1 MTATPAPFP
10 GRVDGARVDI
20 VLQPDALVWGDR
32 TIDWNDV
39 DRVDIV
45 RLSPLSLHLT
55 LANATTIGIDQ
66 LGPRGDE
73 FGAVLRE
80 FRSMVRGA
88 SLTQN
93 AWAPVAEFVMHEPDG
108 TESDVRLFPHVLV
121 IEARSGAGLNHVPLP
136 LLRDVTRD
144 GWAFHLHCRGIE
156 DIDLRGFGPR
166 TDEFELR
173 LAETRDALAATTAAA
188 VTTFEPGLAGLALA
202 DGWAISTAEAGSHA
216 PTLVQRWANAGRA
229 EQVKTLT
236 DLVGADHLRYGMWTE
251 GGTVTMPF
259 VLAIASAGQNM
270 KVAVEAVDADDRA
283 TFVFAVDDVDR
294 FNAALILSAFRREV
308 LSLPDAELG
317 RWAVAVRMQPHV
329 QWMRER
335 LVARIV
341 HDPKWSEG
349 VKSAFSQ

>member
-10 GRVDGARVDI
+10 GRVDGTRVDI
-20 VLQPDALVWGDR
+20 DLQPEALISGDR

-45 RLSPLSLHLT
+45 RESPLSLRLT
-55 LANATTIGIDQ
+55 LADATSINIDQ

-73 FGAVLRE
+73 FGATLRE

-93 AWAPVAEFVMHEPDG
+93 AWAPVAEFVVHEPDS

-121 IEARSGAGLNHVPLP
+121 IEARSGAGLSHIPLP

-144 GWAFHLHCRGIE
+144 GWVFHFHCRGID

-173 LAETRDALAATTAAA
+173 LAETREALNATTRAA
-188 VTTFEPGLAGLALA
+188 VTTFEPGLEGLDLA
-202 DGWAISTAEAGSHA
+202 DGWAITTAEAGAHA
-216 PTLVQRWANAGRA
+216 PALVERWANAGRA
-229 EQVKTLT
+229 EQVKALT
-236 DLVGADHLRYGMWTE
+236 DLVGADHVRYGMWTE

-259 VLAIASAGQNM
+259 VLAIHGEGQNM

-341 HDPKWSEG
+341 HDTRWAEG
-349 VKSAFSQ
+349 IAASLAP

>member
-1 MTATPAPFP
+1 MTDTPAPFP
-10 GRVDGARVDI
+10 GRVDGARLDI
-20 VLQPDALVWGDR
+20 ILQPDVLVIGER
-32 TIDWNDV
+32 TVDWNDV

-55 LANATTIGIDQ
+55 LSDASAIDIDQ

-73 FGAVLRE
+73 FGKVLRE
-80 FRSMVRGA
+80 FRSQVRGA

-108 TESDVRLFPHVLV
+108 SESDVRLFPHVLV
-121 IEARSGAGLNHVPLP
+121 IEARSGAGLAHIPLP

-144 GWAFHLHCRGIE
+144 GWVFHLHCRGI
-156 DIDLRGFGPR
+156 DDMDLRGFGPR

-173 LAETRDALAATTAAA
+173 LAETRKALDATTRAAI
-188 VTTFEPGLAGLALA
+188 TGFEPGLEGLDLA
-202 DGWAISTAEAGSHA
+202 DGWAVTPAEAGEHA
-216 PTLVQRWANAGRA
+216 ATLIERWANAGRG

-259 VLAIASAGQNM
+259 VLAIAGAGANM
-270 KVAVEAVDADDRA
+270 SVAVEAVDANDRA

-308 LSLPDAELG
+308 MSLPDAELG
-317 RWAVAVRMQPHV
+317 RWAVAVRMQPQV
-329 QWMRER
+329 QWMRQR

-341 HDPKWSEG
+341 HDTNWAEG
-349 VKSAFSQ
+349 VKSALG